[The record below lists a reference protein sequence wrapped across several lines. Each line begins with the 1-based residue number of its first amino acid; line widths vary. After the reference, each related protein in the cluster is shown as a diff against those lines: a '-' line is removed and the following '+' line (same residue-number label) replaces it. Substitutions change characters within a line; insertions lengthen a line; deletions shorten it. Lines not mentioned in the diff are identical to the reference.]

1 MFIRIFL
8 WVKQQYARL
17 SYPCILLIL
26 LLQRS
31 PLIRWVADVHSSL
44 VPRTY
49 QLWTIVTG
57 AVTLGAYN
65 SVTAAS
71 GEVLIKEG
79 SNTTTM
85 DLGSQLR
92 LIFEVE
98 GKGNEPK
105 SWGIKGSLPPGVV
118 KTELIS
124 LRVMILGGFPNQPGT
139 YGFEVIGYHKANQSG
154 DATPPFPIRVIVE
167 QAGPVIIQQPIDQSV
182 GWGGDSEF
190 TVALEDQEGA
200 IYQWEK
206 QSAAEPAEFDPIEG
220 ETASVLSLAL
230 VTSSDDANYRAAV
243 TSQGETIF
251 SDSVHLTV
259 NASPFQR
266 WREAHFEDP
275 FSAQTG
281 LDQDPDLDTQINAIE
296 FAFGMDPHVMEKSAF
311 VRNSVE
317 ILDGVTYGVYTF
329 PPLAEGI
336 DSVVSVE
343 SNSLPGDAGWE
354 VLVDGVNGVII
365 ESTAEWYVVKI
376 PAENRSFARLRVVA
390 NEL

>member
-1 MFIRIFL
+1 M
-8 WVKQQYARL
+8 
-17 SYPCILLIL
+17 
-26 LLQRS
+26 
-31 PLIRWVADVHSSL
+31 
-44 VPRTY
+44 
-49 QLWTIVTG
+49 
-57 AVTLGAYN
+57 
-65 SVTAAS
+65 
-71 GEVLIKEG
+71 GETKRG
-79 SNTTTM
+79 
-85 DLGSQLR
+85 
-92 LIFEVE
+92 
-98 GKGNEPK
+98 
-105 SWGIKGSLPPGVV
+105 
-118 KTELIS
+118 
-124 LRVMILGGFPNQPGT
+124 
-139 YGFEVIGYHKANQSG
+139 
-154 DATPPFPIRVIVE
+154 
-167 QAGPVIIQQPIDQSV
+167 GPV
-182 GWGGDSEF
+182 
-190 TVALEDQEGA
+190 
-200 IYQWEK
+200 
-206 QSAAEPAEFDPIEG
+206 EFDPIEG

-281 LDQDPDLDTQINAIE
+281 LDQDPDLDNQINAIE